1 MNAQPTCFAT
11 SIFLKCTK
19 MIPWRAFSN
28 NKTMVITSQ
37 KINTLSPT
45 ISQLPDLLVR
55 EGLGAPFGGAVFQ
68 LQWFVGLDEEY
79 GLRGHSCVTY
89 VYACMYIYLCL
100 HLFLC
105 VYNGQSTAAGARMLM
120 GHPHTT
126 QTPIRTTGQYECRVL
141 AYRGGRHAAEMA
153 SRAFQVHLQWRSKG
167 VRGCER

>member
-37 KINTLSPT
+37 KITYSLSPT

-55 EGLGAPFGGAVFQ
+55 EGLGVGGAVFQ

-79 GLRGHSCVTY
+79 GLRGYSCVTH
-89 VYACMYIYLCL
+89 V
-100 HLFLC
+100 
-105 VYNGQSTAAGARMLM
+105 
-120 GHPHTT
+120 
-126 QTPIRTTGQYECRVL
+126 
-141 AYRGGRHAAEMA
+141 
-153 SRAFQVHLQWRSKG
+153 
-167 VRGCER
+167 